1 VHCGLFGDA
10 LSCHKVSSS
19 HKSLPKTKPRA
30 PWREKNFI
38 AEVLLPSLLSRKGGA
53 KARQAPLFPK
63 LKEGELGITWIGHAS
78 FLIQT
83 TRHNILVDPNWA
95 NWLMV
100 IKRLK
105 HAGLDIDH
113 LPEIDLVLITHAHF
127 DHLDRR
133 TLKKIAARQPII
145 VPTGV
150 GNLVHDLGFE
160 RVHEMAWWD
169 SLSFRKL
176 KVTFVPAK
184 HWGARTVTDR
194 HRGYG
199 GYVLHFQGRS
209 VYHCGDTAYFDGFP
223 EIGARC
229 EPEIVLMPI
238 GAYDNPSGRD
248 HHISPE
254 KAALAFTELKAKIL
268 VPMHF
273 GTFRMSYEK
282 QHEPPQ
288 RLIKAA
294 AQLGVLP
301 QVRFF
306 MEGMP
311 QVL

>member
-1 VHCGLFGDA
+1 MSASDKPLPA
-10 LSCHKVSSS
+10 PKV
-19 HKSLPKTKPRA
+19 RA
-30 PWREKNFI
+30 RWREKNFI
-38 AEVLLPSLLSRKGGA
+38 TEVLLPSLLSRKGGT
-53 KARQAPLFPK
+53 KARTPPLFPK
-63 LKEGELGITWIGHAS
+63 LEDGQICITWIGHAS

-83 TRHNILVDPNWA
+83 AKHNILIDPNWA

-100 IKRLK
+100 IRRLK
-105 HAGLDIDH
+105 HAGIAFDH

-133 TLKKIAARQPII
+133 TLRKLAARQPII

-160 RVHEMAWWD
+160 RIHEMAWWD
-169 SLSFRKL
+169 SMSFRKL
-176 KVTFVPAK
+176 QIAFVPAK
-184 HWGARTVTDR
+184 HWGARTVTDK

-199 GYVLHFQGRS
+199 GYVLNFQGRS
-209 VYHCGDTAYFDGFP
+209 IYHCGDTAYFDGFP
-223 EIGARC
+223 EIGERC
-229 EPEIVLMPI
+229 QPEIVLMPI

-254 KAALAFTELKAKIL
+254 KAVQAFSEMGGKVL

-288 RLIKAA
+288 KLMKAA
-294 AQLGVLP
+294 AQGGVLH
-301 QVRFF
+301 QVRF
-306 MEGMP
+306 MVEGMP
-311 QVL
+311 QVF

>member
-1 VHCGLFGDA
+1 MT
-10 LSCHKVSSS
+10 VSDKPPSPVR
-19 HKSLPKTKPRA
+19 PKAR
-30 PWREKNFI
+30 WREKNFI
-38 AEVLLPSLLSRKGGA
+38 TEVLLPSLLSRKGGTR
-53 KARQAPLFPK
+53 ARTPPLFPK
-63 LKEGELGITWIGHAS
+63 LKAGQVGITWIGHAS

-83 TRHNILVDPNWA
+83 PKHNILVDPNWA

-100 IKRLK
+100 IRRLK
-105 HAGLDIDH
+105 HAGIDIDH

-133 TLKKIAARQPII
+133 TLKKLAARQPII

-160 RVHEMAWWD
+160 RIHEMAWWD
-169 SLSFRKL
+169 TMTFRKL
-176 KVTFVPAK
+176 HITFVPAK
-184 HWGARTVTDR
+184 HWGARTVVDH

-199 GYVLHFQGRS
+199 GYVLTYEGRS
-209 VYHCGDTAYFDGFP
+209 IYHCGDTAYFDGFTEIGERCQP
-223 EIGARC
+223 EIT
-229 EPEIVLMPI
+229 LMPI

-254 KAALAFTELKAKIL
+254 KAVQAFMELKAKLL

-288 RLIKAA
+288 KLMKAA
-294 AQLGVLP
+294 AHAGVLQ
-301 QVRFF
+301 QVRF
-306 MEGMP
+306 MTEGMP
-311 QVL
+311 QVF